1 MLVWCW
7 PISIVRIR
15 IRKMQPISCESSQ
28 LKTSTLRLKLSY
40 NWCSTIIRWLKHQI
54 SQEHSLYGTILLR
67 QGMGIA
73 INNPVKSKKVKK
85 KELCILSYQESHK
98 PDDFLF
104 YVLREIIYFP
114 AVTKENHFINHY
126 WALGK
131 SIQQMTGI
139 WLNECFS
146 RLCSG
151 YHLVYN
157 PRLSRESFRLMRD
170 LTHWAM
176 K

>member
-54 SQEHSLYGTILLR
+54 SQEHSLYSSILLR
-67 QGMGIA
+67 QGMGFA

-85 KELCILSYQESHK
+85 KLCILSYQESHK

-104 YVLREIIYFP
+104 YVLREI
-114 AVTKENHFINHY
+114 KFISQLLPRKIILSTITEL
-126 WALGK
+126 LGNQFNK
-131 SIQQMTGI
+131 
-139 WLNECFS
+139 WL
-146 RLCSG
+146 G
-151 YHLVYN
+151 YGWMNAFLGGVV
-157 PRLSRESFRLMRD
+157 D
-170 LTHWAM
+170 TT
-176 K
+176 

>member
-67 QGMGIA
+67 QGMGFA

-85 KELCILSYQESHK
+85 KSYAFYHIRSLISKMIFFSMSWEKSFISQLLQRKIILSTITELLGNQFNKWLGYGWMST
-98 PDDFLF
+98 FLGG
-104 YVLREIIYFP
+104 V
-114 AVTKENHFINHY
+114 VDT
-126 WALGK
+126 
-131 SIQQMTGI
+131 T
-139 WLNECFS
+139 
-146 RLCSG
+146 
-151 YHLVYN
+151 
-157 PRLSRESFRLMRD
+157 
-170 LTHWAM
+170 
-176 K
+176 

>member
-7 PISIVRIR
+7 PISIVKIR

-73 INNPVKSKKVKK
+73 INNPVKSEKVKK
-85 KELCILSYQESHK
+85 KNYAFYHIRSLISQMIFFSMSWEKSFISQLLQRKIILSTITELLGNQFNKWLGYGWMNA
-98 PDDFLF
+98 FLGG
-104 YVLREIIYFP
+104 V
-114 AVTKENHFINHY
+114 VDT
-126 WALGK
+126 
-131 SIQQMTGI
+131 T
-139 WLNECFS
+139 
-146 RLCSG
+146 
-151 YHLVYN
+151 
-157 PRLSRESFRLMRD
+157 
-170 LTHWAM
+170 
-176 K
+176 